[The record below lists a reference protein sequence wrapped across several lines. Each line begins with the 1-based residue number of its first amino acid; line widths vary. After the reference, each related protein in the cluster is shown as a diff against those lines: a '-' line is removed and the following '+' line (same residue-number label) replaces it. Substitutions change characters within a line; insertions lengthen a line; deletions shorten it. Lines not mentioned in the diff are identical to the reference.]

1 MIQAQVIADS
11 VWNGKRLTSLQLVL
25 PRFILAQ
32 LNTHR
37 AFSRSTAS
45 SRAIPTTK
53 LIEMVETD
61 PVVPLHWGR
70 NQPGMQAESELTPS
84 ERLVAEVAWRTALD
98 AAVASAEVMTETGVH
113 KQVVNR
119 ILEPFLWAHTIVT
132 ATEWDN
138 FFALRLDDA
147 AQPEIQRLAQCMKQA
162 MDDSTPAERQFHLP
176 YITDSELE
184 TLGAGLTTRGAYRY
198 LAPISA
204 ARCARVSYL
213 NHDQSEP
220 DLGKDKA
227 LAEKLR
233 AAGHMSPFEHQAFAP
248 NAIAAHNPDQRNF
261 QGWVQFRS
269 NLDK

>member
-11 VWNGKRLTSLQLVL
+11 VWKGKRLTSLQLVL

-45 SRAIPTTK
+45 SRAIPTAK

-61 PVVPLHWGR
+61 PVMPLHWGQ
-70 NQPGMQAESELTPS
+70 NQPGMQAECELAPH
-84 ERLVAEVAWRTALD
+84 ERLVAETAWLTARD
-98 AAVASAEVMTETGVH
+98 AAVASAEVMAETGVH

-138 FFALRLDDA
+138 FFAL
-147 AQPEIQRLAQCMKQA
+147 CMKQA